1 MEHISLQN
9 SIVKLDSLSYEEYSQ
24 WIDRIIKLNSQ
35 SALFYY
41 VHLTNYIQKYETTL
55 GLKKYVYLEKLFYS
69 ALELKLL
76 AHSAMILKNF
86 ATFFGKN
93 EPKILMLQA
102 DMVQITEDTEEN
114 ALSTYSKLF
123 TENQHDRINLKN
135 YIYLKKKDYVY
146 SDLKLYI
153 DLLNEY
159 LKICMDDAEIW
170 QELADIYILTMNYNK
185 AIFCLEEVI
194 LHTPNNYLL
203 YIKIGDMLNSFNNTE
218 ASSQALKY
226 YAKSILIKPSPRAY
240 WGIIFIEN
248 IYKKYKKPIDG
259 QLKSSI
265 NIAHEYLNKLYPV
278 GYIEKLYG
286 IHK

>member
-248 IYKKYKKPIDG
+248 LYKKYKKPIDG

>member
-1 MEHISLQN
+1 MEHISLQD
-9 SIVKLDSLSYEEYSQ
+9 SITKLETLSYDDYSQ
-24 WIDRIIKLNSQ
+24 WIDRIIKLNTQ

-41 VHLTNYIQKYETTL
+41 VHLTNYVQKYESTL

-102 DMVQITEDTEEN
+102 DMIQITDDTEEN

-159 LKICMDDAEIW
+159 LKVCMDDAEIW
-170 QELADIYILTMNYNK
+170 QELADVYISTMNYNK
-185 AIFCLEEVI
+185 AIFCLEEVL

-203 YIKIGDMLNSFNNTE
+203 YIKIGDMLNSFNNTD
-218 ASSQALKY
+218 ASNQALKY

-248 IYKKYKKPIDG
+248 IFKKYKKTIDG

-265 NIAHEYLNKLYPV
+265 DIAHSYLNKLYPV
-278 GYIEKLYG
+278 GYVEKLYG
-286 IHK
+286 SHK